1 VTPVLLNLDGVGVSY
16 GGLRALSGASFEVE
30 SGQCIVV
37 LGPNGAGKS
46 SLLKCIAGTVPA
58 AAGTIWYK
66 GQRVNRLSADRRAAA
81 GITLVPEGRRIFPE
95 LSVERNLQLPRATR
109 RGTRQEFAHRRDQ
122 VLEMFPVLAERLRQP
137 AGTLS
142 GGEQQMLAIGRALM
156 SGPDLLMLD
165 EPSNG
170 LAPILVA
177 TIFDQLK
184 EIRRTGVTILLAEQ
198 HAGAL
203 QIATFLHVLSG
214 GHIIASGAP
223 DQFSEGDA
231 IMSAYLGVSS

>member
-1 VTPVLLNLDGVGVSY
+1 VTPPLLGLEQVGVSY
-16 GGLRALSGASFEVE
+16 GGLTALSAASFDVE
-30 SGQCIVV
+30 AGQCVVV

-46 SLLKCIAGTVPA
+46 SLLKCIAGAVPPV
-58 AAGTIWYK
+58 AGTIRYK
-66 GQRVNRLSADRRAAA
+66 GQRVNKMSPDRRAAS
-81 GITLVPEGRRIFPE
+81 GITLVPEGRRIFPD

-109 RGTRQEFAHRRDQ
+109 RGTRQDFTQRQER
-122 VLEMFPVLAERLRQP
+122 VLEMFPVLGSRLRQP

-156 SGPDLLMLD
+156 AGPELLMLD

-177 TIFDQLK
+177 AIFDQLK
-184 EIRRTGVTILLAEQ
+184 EISRAGVTILLAEQ

-223 DQFSEGDA
+223 DAFSEGDA